1 MYNFF
6 QQNDDK
12 TTDNHD
18 EDKDDDEIHDNEDSD
33 DDDDDDLHANHFEV
47 RIINSIL
54 DNVLVSEYK
63 SISINIVFIF
73 CCYLFYRYMTNL

>member
-6 QQNDDK
+6 QPNDDK

-33 DDDDDDLHANHFEV
+33 DDDDGDLHANHFKV
-47 RIINSIL
+47 RIIN
-54 DNVLVSEYK
+54 
-63 SISINIVFIF
+63 
-73 CCYLFYRYMTNL
+73 